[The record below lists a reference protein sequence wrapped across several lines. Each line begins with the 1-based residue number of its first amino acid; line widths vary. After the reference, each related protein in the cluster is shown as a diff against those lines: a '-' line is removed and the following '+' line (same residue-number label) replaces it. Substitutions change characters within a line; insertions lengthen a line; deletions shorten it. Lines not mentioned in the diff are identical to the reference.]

1 MIERVAEIV
10 LGRRRKS
17 AFRIDPDQRHPHA
30 GAWPHIEKAV
40 DVAGPQCSLG
50 ETPRKGGNRQRQ
62 TDNGRRHAAR
72 AATYAFAAAFNRMSG
87 WVFRR
92 HEFL

>member
-1 MIERVAEIV
+1 MIERVVEIV

-30 GAWPHIEKAV
+30 GAWLHIEKAV

-50 ETPRKGGNRQRQ
+50 ETPRKGGNRQRRRI
-62 TDNGRRHAAR
+62 TAVGTPRGRPPMPLRLGSIACR
-72 AATYAFAAAFNRMSG
+72 AGYFVA
-87 WVFRR
+87 

>member
-40 DVAGPQCSLG
+40 DVAGPERALG
-50 ETPRKGGNRQRQ
+50 ETPGEGGNRQRQ
-62 TDNGRRHAAR
+62 ADNGRRRAAR
-72 AATYAFAAAFNRMSG
+72 AAPYAFAAAFDCLS
-87 WVFRR
+87 VFRG